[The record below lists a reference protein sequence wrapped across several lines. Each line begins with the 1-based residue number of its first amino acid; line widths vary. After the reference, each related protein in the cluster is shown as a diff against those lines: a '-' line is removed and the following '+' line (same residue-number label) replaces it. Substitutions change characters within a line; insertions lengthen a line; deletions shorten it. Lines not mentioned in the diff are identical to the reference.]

1 MTLVSHQGTNGW
13 CPHRLYEDPDPM
25 TAVFSFHWTAPVDGK
40 HPSICFN
47 HPFGGAGFRWPI
59 HSISI
64 IWFMGTTMVVPN
76 MLVICRHFSIR
87 TNENPVPELDP
98 FKCRKKRICYTEVL
112 HIKKSPPWFQIPELR
127 DRSKSRYQARNRK
140 TLLPLK

>member
-13 CPHRLYEDPDPM
+13 CPHRLYEDPDPI

-112 HIKKSPPWFQIPELR
+112 HIKK
-127 DRSKSRYQARNRK
+127 KSSMVSNTWIAWSIKKSLSGAQSQNLTAS
-140 TLLPLK
+140 

>member
-1 MTLVSHQGTNGW
+1 MMPSSAVRRSRSNHRSFFRFIGPHQLMVNIPVFVSTILLV
-13 CPHRLYEDPDPM
+13 C
-25 TAVFSFHWTAPVDGK
+25 
-40 HPSICFN
+40 
-47 HPFGGAGFRWPI
+47 AGFRWPI

-76 MLVICRHFSIR
+76 MLVICRHFSVR

-112 HIKKSPPWFQIPELR
+112 HIKKKSPPWFQIPELR